1 MKRIKDPVHGY
12 IELDSYLAENI
23 IDSPCFQRL
32 RDIRQLDTT
41 RMVYPSATHSR
52 FEHTLGVYHLGKLAF
67 ENLAEETHLADGLD
81 DAVIQRLR
89 KTLQSAC
96 LLHDIGHFPF
106 SHLGEAY
113 IDKDKILTELD
124 NYDLSERFDKTG
136 SSLKAADAHELMSC
150 YITLSKYG
158 SKLSSWGV
166 EPSEVC
172 AYILGTSIDA
182 YEEERWQSKV
192 VPQLLH
198 SQIDVDRLDYM
209 LRDDFM
215 SGASLVNVDA
225 ERLVN
230 TYTVIDRSLGLS
242 NKGLSTIENFLRGR
256 MQLYI
261 WVTQHHKVIYTN
273 ELMRGIIAEIVEE
286 VDEDPFT
293 IEKIADETIDDHY
306 ILNKARELWQQGSSD
321 VLNEYY
327 GRYRS
332 RNYHASCWKHIVDFR
347 QKIPSKGRQD
357 DIFDDIDET
366 GAGVRNYLSDK
377 LKIDKHEILTGTSNI
392 SGFTHEEL
400 EDIYI
405 DVGRGDDSARPLTDF
420 GIYQPREN
428 FARPVPYVFVP
439 KQYREEAVTA
449 LQDFSIV

>member
-12 IELDSYLAENI
+12 IEVESYLAENI
-23 IDSPCFQRL
+23 VDSQSFQRL

-67 ENLAEETHLADGLD
+67 ENLVEETHLPDELD
-81 DAVIQRLR
+81 DKVIQRLR
-89 KTLQSAC
+89 KTLQAAC

-113 IDKDKILTELD
+113 IDKDDILTELD
-124 NYDLSERFDKTG
+124 NYDLPNRFEQTG
-136 SSLKAADAHELMSC
+136 SSLEAADPHELMSC

-158 SKLSSWGV
+158 SKLTSWGV
-166 EPSEVC
+166 TPSEVC

-182 YEEERWQSKV
+182 YEEERWQSQV

-209 LRDDFM
+209 LRDDLM
-215 SGASLVNVDA
+215 SGASLVSVDA

-273 ELMRGIIAEIVEE
+273 ELMRGIISEIVDE
-286 VDEDPFT
+286 VEEDPFT
-293 IEKIADETIDDHY
+293 IDKIADETIDDHY
-306 ILNKARELWQQGSSD
+306 VLNKARELWQQEVSD
-321 VLNEYY
+321 VLTKYY
-327 GRYRS
+327 DRYRS

-347 QKIPSKGRQD
+347 EKIPSKGRRD

-366 GAGVRNYLSDK
+366 GEGVRDYLSDE
-377 LKIDKHEILTGTSNI
+377 LCIDKHAILTGTSNI
-392 SGFTHEEL
+392 SGFTYEEL

-405 DVGRGDDSARPLTDF
+405 DVDHGDDSATPLTDF

-439 KQYREEAVTA
+439 EQHRSKAVAA
-449 LQDFSIV
+449 LRDFSIV